1 MRRQMIMS
9 GLVVAG
15 VAMTL
20 GFPLA
25 QENVAEIEQVKA
37 NLYVI
42 TGGGG
47 NTAALV
53 ADDGVVL
60 VDTKNPG
67 WGSAILNKGE
77 NTTWQVRIFSTSLP
91 TSSASILCAAMAMS

>member
-1 MRRQMIMS
+1 MRRQIIMS
-9 GLVVAG
+9 GLVVSG
-15 VAMTL
+15 VLVAL

-53 ADDGVVL
+53 ADNGVV
-60 VDTKNPG
+60 
-67 WGSAILNKGE
+67 
-77 NTTWQVRIFSTSLP
+77 
-91 TSSASILCAAMAMS
+91 